1 MEVEEV
7 AQKLEN
13 YLCEYEPS
21 SKISQK
27 VIDESFRKTKD
38 RPVTRGESNDRCRPT
53 EPIGDI
59 LVPTK
64 NCQLTETHRF

>member
-7 AQKLEN
+7 AQKLES
-13 YLCEYEPS
+13 YLCDYEPS
-21 SKISQK
+21 SKISQR
-27 VIDESFRKTKD
+27 VMVRSFRKTKG

-59 LVPTK
+59 LAPIK
-64 NCQLTETHRF
+64 NYQLTEIHRI